1 MIALNRVRKWQVL
14 EKGYRRKM
22 ERTALRMFLVKRNPK
37 LLRMMPQQ
45 RLSDFQSSSLV
56 LRDPL
61 RETSK
66 GTRTRTK
73 RRRNTKQ
80 EERCNQVHN
89 QAASQ
94 RLEMMSTM
102 LKGYQKG
109 HSSLTPHPGHFSAE
123 NR

>member
-1 MIALNRVRKWQVL
+1 MIALNCVRKWQVL

-22 ERTALRMFLVKRNPK
+22 ERTALRMFLVNRNPK

-56 LRDPL
+56 LRDPP

-73 RRRNTKQ
+73 SRNTKQ
-80 EERCNQVHN
+80 EERCNQVH
-89 QAASQ
+89 Q
-94 RLEMMSTM
+94 
-102 LKGYQKG
+102 
-109 HSSLTPHPGHFSAE
+109 
-123 NR
+123 NRVGEWR

>member
-45 RLSDFQSSSLV
+45 CLSDFQSSSLV
-56 LRDPL
+56 LRDPP

-66 GTRTRTK
+66 GTRIRT
-73 RRRNTKQ
+73 RRRRTQSKKKGAIKPTTK
-80 EERCNQVHN
+80 
-89 QAASQ
+89 
-94 RLEMMSTM
+94 
-102 LKGYQKG
+102 
-109 HSSLTPHPGHFSAE
+109 
-123 NR
+123 